1 MRASLFTLALATGL
15 LGLGEARAADFGIA
29 RPMMPP
35 VIEEYGSGWYLRG
48 DVGWT
53 GYTGVS
59 ADYVIGGVPLDIFS
73 GTKLEDSWVIGGG
86 FGYSFGWF
94 RTDVTADYRAQSE
107 FAGTAL
113 GTLFTG
119 EVTTWSTLLNGY
131 FDLGTWSGVTPYIG
145 GGIGAAEHQAKKWR
159 DSAGVITYAKGDNW
173 DFAWAFMAGV
183 AVKVSPHAS
192 LDIGYRYI
200 DLGQPETGF
209 DSVTGTDRIRL
220 DNVSAHEVRAGVRY
234 MID

>member
-59 ADYVIGGVPLDIFS
+59 ADYVISGVPNDVFS
-73 GTKLEDSWVIGGG
+73 GTRLEDSWVIGAGM
-86 FGYSFGWF
+86 GYKAGWF

-107 FAGTAL
+107 FAGTVL

-119 EVTTWSTLLNGY
+119 EETSWSTLLNGY
-131 FDLGTWSGVTPYIG
+131 FDIGTWSGVTPYIG
-145 GGIGAAEHQAKKWR
+145 GGIGGAYHGTSKWR
-159 DSAGVITYAKGDNW
+159 DAAGTAFADGSNW
-173 DFAWAFMAGV
+173 DFAWAVMAGI
-183 AVKVSPHAS
+183 AVQVSPHAS
-192 LDIGYRYI
+192 IDIGYRYI
-200 DLGQPETGF
+200 DLGKPESGF
-209 DSVTGTDRIRL
+209 DLVTGTERIRL